1 MKKRIIIICTIIIFL
16 VGCLTSPREGFIKAG
31 YDPNYAD
38 GYEQGWFSGHVAAG
52 YPYCSFQKN
61 THRYENDSQYK
72 QGWNDGFAVGK
83 GRYESIGRSMR

>member
-1 MKKRIIIICTIIIFL
+1 MKKILIIICLMIIFL
-16 VGCLTSPREGFIKAG
+16 VGCLTSPREDFIKAG

-38 GYEQGWFSGHVAAG
+38 GYEHGWFSGHVAAG

-72 QGWNDGFAVGK
+72 QGWDDGFAVGK